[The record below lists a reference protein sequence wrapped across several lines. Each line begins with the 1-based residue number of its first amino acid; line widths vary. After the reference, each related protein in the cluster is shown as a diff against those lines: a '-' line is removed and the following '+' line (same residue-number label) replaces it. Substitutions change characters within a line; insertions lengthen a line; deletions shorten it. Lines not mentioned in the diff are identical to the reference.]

1 MPGSAGVAITTVLSI
16 FVILGILGNSLV
28 CAIIKKNR
36 DMRYFDKI
44 TLCILYLRVFSGSML
59 KKLRIGLI
67 KLLKKKRV
75 TGEYL

>member
-44 TLCILYLRVFSGSML
+44 TCILYLKVFSGSML
-59 KKLRIGLI
+59 KKTEDRFN
-67 KLLKKKRV
+67 KTFEEKKSNW
-75 TGEYL
+75 